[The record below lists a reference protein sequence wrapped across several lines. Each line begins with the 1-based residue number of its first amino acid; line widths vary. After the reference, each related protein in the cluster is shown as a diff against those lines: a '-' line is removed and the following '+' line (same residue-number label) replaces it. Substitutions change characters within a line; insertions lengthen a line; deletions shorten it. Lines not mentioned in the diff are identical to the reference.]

1 MDVMSWML
9 CVTTSVKYVVAVWA
23 VRWRARLQSHRER
36 ECVLQ
41 ASGGVAEVVV
51 ERLLGGAVADSEF
64 AVRRKVLWEM
74 RNNPAL
80 DALLAQADW

>member
-1 MDVMSWML
+1 MP
-9 CVTTSVKYVVAVWA
+9 
-23 VRWRARLQSHRER
+23 
-36 ECVLQ
+36 Q
-41 ASGGVAEVVV
+41 ASGKTAEIVV

-80 DALLAQADW
+80 DALLAQADWCGPTSDL